1 MVRPSKSN
9 SRHLIRRA
17 CFNLPKLV
25 SVTTTQSTTSLIN
38 THQPGS
44 PTTHSAISMPVSH
57 HPTID
62 HTLSVPLPHRKTHLL
77 DEPNNSQRHLPLT
90 LSTSQSKEAPSRG
103 ISPRFNRH
111 SPSPTTT
118 TTTTSTTS
126 TTTTSTALNPSSIEK
141 R

>member
-25 SVTTTQSTTSLIN
+25 SVTSTQSASSLVN
-38 THQPGS
+38 THQPNS
-44 PTTHSAISMPVSH
+44 PTSHSAISVPVAH
-57 HPTID
+57 HTAID
-62 HTLSVPLPHRKTHLL
+62 QTLSVPLPHRKIHFL
-77 DEPNNSQRHLPLT
+77 DDSSNSQRHPPLT

-111 SPSPTTT
+111 SPSPTP
-118 TTTTSTTS
+118 TTTTSTITS
-126 TTTTSTALNPSSIEK
+126 AVLNPSSIEK
-141 R
+141 L